1 MSMIGTAKMGSDDG
15 RSGGTAVVDVNTKVY
30 GTDNSMSN
38 LDRFPLFMAPELS
51 PKHSKWE

>member
-1 MSMIGTAKMGSDDG
+1 MGSDDG

-38 LDRFPLFMAPELS
+38 LDRFPFLWLPKHTAWLLPS
-51 PKHSKWE
+51 RPPKHSKWE